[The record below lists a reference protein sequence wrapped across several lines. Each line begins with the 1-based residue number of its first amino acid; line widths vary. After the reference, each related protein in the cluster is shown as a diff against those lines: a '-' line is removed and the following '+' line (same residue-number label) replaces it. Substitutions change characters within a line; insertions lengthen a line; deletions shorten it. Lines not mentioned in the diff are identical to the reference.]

1 LEITV
6 NRNQQ
11 LQHVLERARTLG
23 LYQNKLEHFESA
35 SVSDLSSL
43 EFTTRGD
50 LAEAFNQHK
59 HGGFDLSEAALVHL
73 TPAPG
78 GWMPEYLSKNDLKWQ
93 ANASA
98 ELFSR
103 LGIGRGSRVIVAF
116 GYHVFAGGWLF
127 HEALLQVGATV
138 LPHGPGEA
146 DRLAQ
151 IAKDHEY
158 DVLISN
164 PTFALRVAEAGARFK
179 FLIAAGEAFTSVPG
193 YRDRVE
199 AAIGGKAF
207 DVFGMSETGLVASE
221 TLDQNGLETLE
232 NMAILEVVDPVT
244 LTPTPSGEKGELVIT
259 TLARELMPLIRFR
272 TGDLT
277 VVERLTDGRIRFP
290 RGMIGR
296 TDEMVKVKGVKLYPR
311 ELGPILASVPGL
323 DAKQFQLVISR
334 TQSGTD
340 HLKLHLLGEASADTS
355 KLEPM
360 FRQALGIG
368 MNEMRVVDKLEGGLV
383 VDTRV

>member
-1 LEITV
+1 M

-11 LQHVLERARTLG
+11 LRHVLERAQKLP
-23 LYQNKLEHFESA
+23 LYNKKLEHLEVA
-35 SVSDLSSL
+35 STSDLSSL
-43 EFTTRGD
+43 GFTSRSD
-50 LAEAFNQHK
+50 LAEVFAKHK
-59 HGGFDLSEAALVHL
+59 HGGFDLEGAALVHL

-78 GWMPEYLSKNDLKWQ
+78 GWMPEYLSQNDLDWQ
-93 ANASA
+93 ANATA
-98 ELFSR
+98 ELFKR
-103 LGIGRGSRVIVAF
+103 VGVGRGSRVIVAF

-127 HEALLQVGATV
+127 HEALLRVGATV

-146 DRLAQ
+146 ERLAQ
-151 IAKDHEY
+151 IAKDHDY

-179 FLIAAGEAFTSVPG
+179 LLVAAGEPFTSVPG
-193 YRDRVE
+193 YRERVE
-199 AAIGGKAF
+199 AVIGGAAI

-221 TLDQNGLETLE
+221 TLDQNGLIPLE
-232 NMAILEVVDPVT
+232 DMAILEVIDPVT
-244 LTPTPSGEKGELVIT
+244 LEPTPSGEKGELVIT

-277 VVERLTDGRIRFP
+277 VVERLSDGRLRFP
-290 RGMIGR
+290 RGVIGR

-340 HLKLHLLGEASADTS
+340 HLKLQVLGEASADTS

-368 MNEMRVVDKLEGGLV
+368 MNEMWVVEKLEGGLV

>member
-1 LEITV
+1 
-6 NRNQQ
+6 
-11 LQHVLERARTLG
+11 
-23 LYQNKLEHFESA
+23 
-35 SVSDLSSL
+35 
-43 EFTTRGD
+43 
-50 LAEAFNQHK
+50 
-59 HGGFDLSEAALVHL
+59 
-73 TPAPG
+73 
-78 GWMPEYLSKNDLKWQ
+78 MPEYLSQNDLDWQ
-93 ANASA
+93 ANATA
-98 ELFSR
+98 ELFKR
-103 LGIGRGSRVIVAF
+103 VGVGRGSRVIVAF

-127 HEALLQVGATV
+127 HEALLRVGATV

-146 DRLAQ
+146 ERLAQ

-158 DVLISN
+158 DVLVSN
-164 PTFALRVAEAGARFK
+164 PTFALRVAEAGAQFK
-179 FLIAAGEAFTSVPG
+179 LLVAAGEPFTSVPG
-193 YRDRVE
+193 YRERVQT
-199 AAIGGKAF
+199 AIGGAAI

-221 TLDQNGLETLE
+221 TLDRNGLVPLE
-232 NMAILEVVDPVT
+232 DMAILEVIDPVT
-244 LTPTPSGEKGELVIT
+244 LAPTPSGEKGELVIT

-277 VVERLTDGRIRFP
+277 VVERLGNGQLRFP
-290 RGMIGR
+290 RGVIGR

-323 DAKQFQLVISR
+323 DSRQFQLVISR

-340 HLKLHLLGEASADTS
+340 HLKLQVLGEASADTS

-368 MNEMRVVDKLEGGLV
+368 MNEMRVVEKLEGGLV

>member
-1 LEITV
+1 V

-11 LQHVLERARTLG
+11 LQHVLERARNLP
-23 LYQNKLEHFESA
+23 LYKNKLEHLEA
-35 SVSDLSSL
+35 AVVSDLSSL
-43 EFTTRGD
+43 GLTSRSD
-50 LAEAFNQHK
+50 LADVFAQHP
-59 HGGFDLSEAALVHL
+59 HGGFDLTGAALVHL

-78 GWMPEYLSKNDLKWQ
+78 GWMPEYLSKNDLDWQ
-93 ANASA
+93 ANATA
-98 ELFSR
+98 ELFKR
-103 LGIGRGSRVIVAF
+103 IGVGSGSRVIVAF
-116 GYHVFAGGWLF
+116 GYHLFAGGWLF
-127 HEALLQVGATV
+127 HEALLRVGATV

-146 DRLAQ
+146 ERLAQ
-151 IAKDHEY
+151 IAKDHQY

-164 PTFALRVAEAGARFK
+164 PTFALRVAEAGAKFK
-179 FLIAAGEAFTSVPG
+179 LLVAAGEPFTSVPG
-193 YRDRVE
+193 YRERVQT
-199 AAIGGKAF
+199 AIGGAAI

-221 TLDQNGLETLE
+221 TLDQNGLMPLE
-232 NMAILEVVDPVT
+232 DMAILEVIDPVT
-244 LTPTPSGEKGELVIT
+244 LAPTPSGEKGELVIT

-277 VVERLTDGRIRFP
+277 VVERLSGGRLHFP

-368 MNEMRVVDKLEGGLV
+368 MNEMRLVDKLEGGLV